1 MSHFGVLVITDE
13 KPTEDILEEILAPWH
28 EFECTGM
35 VNKYVQNIDELPE
48 ALELYNG
55 DEIRLRA
62 PDGSMYDPY
71 DDQFY
76 RDPTPE
82 EEEEILPFGGM
93 GFRNGLSYL
102 SKDWG
107 DGRGYRAKF
116 NYVPEGWEK
125 VGVPKKEL
133 YTFAEFVADYY
144 ERPILLNEPDLEDVH
159 KWGWYRVGENGEVTE
174 LVRRTNPNAKWDWWT
189 VGGRWS
195 GFLAPKAT
203 AVDVEKGQPGLM
215 GSQANPKGV
224 DVAMKR
230 DVDFEGMREDARVKA
245 RAEWQQI
252 HDLVGHLLDEF
263 LTWDYVRDEMFP
275 EYIDE
280 ARKFYHSQP
289 AMQELRKQEDLR
301 WLSLEDFL
309 CPLEEYETRRSNSCT
324 TTFAFVKD
332 GQWIE
337 RGNMGFWAV
346 VTNEQDRDEWAKA
359 FNQMLDE
366 LPEETWLTVV
376 DCHI

>member
-1 MSHFGVLVITDE
+1 MSHFGVLVITDK

-62 PDGSMYDPY
+62 PDGSLHHPY

-76 RDPTPE
+76 KDPT
-82 EEEEILPFGGM
+82 
-93 GFRNGLSYL
+93 
-102 SKDWG
+102 
-107 DGRGYRAKF
+107 RAKF
-116 NYVPEGWEK
+116 NYIPEGWEK

-133 YTFAEFVADYY
+133 YTFAEFVAAYY

-174 LVRRTNPNAKWDWWT
+174 LVRRTNPNAKWDWWA

-230 DVDFEGMREDARVKA
+230 DVDFEGMREDARWKA
-245 RAEWQQI
+245 RAEWQKI

-263 LTWDYVRDEMFP
+263 RTWDHVRDEMFP
-275 EYIDE
+275 EDIDE
-280 ARKFYHSQP
+280 ARKFYHAQP

-346 VTNEQDRDEWAKA
+346 VTNEQDKEEWDKA

-366 LPEETWLTVV
+366 LPADTWLTVV